1 MEEIEVGDWIR
12 TKKGNMDKI
21 ACEFDKN
28 NWRSKNTYGELIVRC
43 LDNIYLLDDIVK
55 HSKNIIDLIEVG
67 DYVNGQLVRAT
78 YLEGVTKYIKLNNSR
93 GVRTYNDNIKTIL
106 THEQYIQNCYTVE
119 RSVKNV
125 KNKE

>member
-12 TKKGNMDKI
+12 TKKGNIDKI

-67 DYVNGQLVRAT
+67 DFVNG
-78 YLEGVTKYIKLNNSR
+78 KYVSKIKEYKDGKALISLI
-93 GVRTYNDNIKTIL
+93 GIIMEDGIKTIL
-106 THEQYIQNCYTVE
+106 TKEQYQANCYTVE
-119 RSVKNV
+119 R
-125 KNKE
+125 EEE

>member
-12 TKKGNMDKI
+12 TKKGNIDKI

-67 DYVNGQLVRAT
+67 DYVNGYKVIAKSDD
-78 YLEGVTKYIKLNNSR
+78 GYIVILTDDIEQ
-93 GVRTYNDNIKTIL
+93 GELLAEEEIETIL
-106 THEQYIQNCYTVE
+106 TKELYQANCYTVE
-119 RSVKNV
+119 RKS
-125 KNKE
+125 KE